1 MISSQSDAATSPFER
16 SLAASQTTVSGSS
29 PGRVIVVG
37 SANEDI
43 VITANRLP
51 MPGET
56 VSGTSLTVLPGGK
69 SANQAVAAARAG
81 ADVCFVGAVGTDD
94 AGSRSA
100 KALGDEH
107 VDVRALSRVA
117 DHPTGTAVVVVSAD
131 GENQIVIFAGANGA
145 LGASHVE
152 SALTDLALTPADVC
166 LVGFEVGDDAVSA
179 AARCAAVKG
188 ARLVVNPAPA
198 RKLTQD
204 VVSARP
210 ILIPNLSEAEWLTGL
225 SDAEEAARG
234 LYEITGAP
242 VVISAGAQGALIVE
256 GAQIAARWV
265 PSLSVE
271 VADTT
276 GAGDTLAGVL
286 AAGLAGGL
294 DLDYAVRRAVVAA
307 ALSVTVRGARPGSP
321 MRQTIDD
328 ALL

>member
-1 MISSQSDAATSPFER
+1 
-16 SLAASQTTVSGSS
+16 
-29 PGRVIVVG
+29 VIVVG

-81 ADVCFVGAVGTDD
+81 ADVYFVGAVGTDD
-94 AGSRSA
+94 AGARSA
-100 KALGDEH
+100 KALRDEQ
-107 VDVRALSRVA
+107 VDVQALSRIA
-117 DHPTGTAVVVVSAD
+117 DRPTGTAVVVVSAD

-145 LGASHVE
+145 LGAVHVE
-152 SALTDLALTPADVC
+152 SALTELALTPADVC
-166 LVGFEVGDDAVSA
+166 LVGFEVGDEAVSA
-179 AARCAAVKG
+179 AARCASAGG

-198 RKLTQD
+198 RKLTED
-204 VVSARP
+204 VVSAQP
-210 ILIPNLSEAEWLTGL
+210 ILIPNSSEAEWLTGL
-225 SDAEEAARG
+225 SDAEDSARR
-234 LYEITGAP
+234 LHEITGAP
-242 VVISAGAQGALIVE
+242 VVISAGARGALIVDD
-256 GAQIAARWV
+256 AQSGSRWV
-265 PSLSVE
+265 SSLEVD

-294 DLDYAVRRAVVAA
+294 DLDHSVRRAVVAA

-321 MRQTIDD
+321 TSQTIDS